1 MSKDIFVIVEQRN
14 GAVQKVSYEL
24 IGEATKL
31 SADLGEQVVAVLL
44 GYKIADKAET
54 LIQYGASKVLVVDH
68 PVLENYTTEPYVKAV
83 EYIIKNFDPNIVL
96 FGASSIGRDMAPRIA
111 GRVHTGLTADC
122 TRLDVDVKKYQEYLR
137 TSTSLSLQ
145 PERIDALDTSDR
157 YLKMT
162 RPAFGGNVMAT
173 IVCRKYTPQMATV
186 RPGVMEMPKKDE
198 KRKGEI
204 VMVDAGLSMEDRNVE
219 ILEVVHSD
227 KKPVDI
233 TGAEILVS
241 GGRGVGGAEGYEPL
255 RELAAELG
263 GEVSSSRIGVDNG
276 WIEKD
281 RQVGQTGKTVHP
293 DLYIACGISG
303 AIQHLAGM
311 ESSEF
316 IIAINKDEA
325 CPMMKI
331 ADLGIVGDLKVIIPK
346 LTEAI
351 KAYRPARGCNT
362 ISSRNA
368 QCIRRGQ
375 AALRQADSEKE
386 ASFSRLAAF
395 GCQPLFISRRP
406 PAKRVVVFAPLCI
419 LLRL

>member
-1 MSKDIFVIVEQRN
+1 MSKDIFVIVEQR
-14 GAVQKVSYEL
+14 GGVVQKVSYEL

-31 SADLGEQVVAVLL
+31 AADLGEQVVAVLL
-44 GYKIADKAET
+44 GHNIKDRAQALIA
-54 LIQYGASKVLVVDH
+54 YGASKVLVVDH
-68 PVLENYTTEPYVKAV
+68 PVLADYTTEPYVKAL
-83 EYIIKNFDPNIVL
+83 EYIIKNYDPNIVL
-96 FGASSIGRDMAPRIA
+96 FGASSIGRDMAPRLA

-137 TSTSLSLQ
+137 TSTSLALQ
-145 PERIDALDTSDR
+145 PERVDALDTSDR

-186 RPGVMEMPKKDE
+186 RPGVMEMPAKDE
-198 KRKGEI
+198 SRTGEI
-204 VMVDAGLSMEDRNVE
+204 ELVDAGLSMDDRNVE
-219 ILEVVHSD
+219 ILSVVHDD
-227 KKPVDI
+227 KKAVDI
-233 TGAEILVS
+233 TEAKVLVS
-241 GGRGVGGAEGYEPL
+241 GGRGVSGAEGYEPL
-255 RELAAELG
+255 RELAAVLG

-293 DLYIACGISG
+293 DLYLACGISG

-311 ESSEF
+311 EGSEY

-351 KAYRPARGCNT
+351 KAY
-362 ISSRNA
+362 
-368 QCIRRGQ
+368 
-375 AALRQADSEKE
+375 K
-386 ASFSRLAAF
+386 AS
-395 GCQPLFISRRP
+395 Q
-406 PAKRVVVFAPLCI
+406 KV
-419 LLRL
+419 

>member
-14 GAVQKVSYEL
+14 GIVQKVSKEL
-24 IGEATKL
+24 IGESTKL
-31 SADLGEQVVAVLL
+31 AADLGEQVVAVLM
-44 GYKIADKAET
+44 GYNIKGEAEQ
-54 LIQYGASKVLVVDH
+54 LIHYGASKVLVIDH

-83 EYIIKNFDPNIVL
+83 EYVIRNFDPNVVL

-122 TRLDVDVKKYQEYLR
+122 TRLDVDVAKYQEYLR
-137 TSTSLSLQ
+137 TSTSLALQ

-173 IVCRKYTPQMATV
+173 IVCRNYSPQMATV
-186 RPGVMEMPKKDE
+186 RPGVMEMPRKDTS
-198 KRKGEI
+198 RTGEI
-204 VMVDAGLSMEDRNVE
+204 IDVDAGLSMDDMNVE

-227 KKPVDI
+227 KKTVDI
-233 TGAEILVS
+233 TDAKILVS
-241 GGRGVGGAEGYEPL
+241 GGRATGGPEGYEPL
-255 RELAAELG
+255 RKLAGLLD

-276 WIEKD
+276 WIEKS

-293 DLYIACGISG
+293 NLYIACGISG

-325 CPMMKI
+325 CPMMQL
-331 ADLGIVGDLKVIIPK
+331 ADLGVVGDMKIIIPK

-351 KAYRPARGCNT
+351 EKYKAA
-362 ISSRNA
+362 
-368 QCIRRGQ
+368 Q
-375 AALRQADSEKE
+375 AAL
-386 ASFSRLAAF
+386 
-395 GCQPLFISRRP
+395 
-406 PAKRVVVFAPLCI
+406 
-419 LLRL
+419 